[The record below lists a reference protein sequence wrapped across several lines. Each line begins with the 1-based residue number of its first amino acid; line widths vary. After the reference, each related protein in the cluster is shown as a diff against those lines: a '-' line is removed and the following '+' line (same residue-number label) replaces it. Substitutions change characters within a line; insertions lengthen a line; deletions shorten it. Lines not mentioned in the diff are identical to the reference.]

1 MVLLARR
8 KLQVLLWDYEDKT
21 KQVIP
26 SKSLDCIARS
36 GTELGKNTWTVTCRD
51 KQDTQI
57 QT

>member
-26 SKSLDCIARS
+26 SKRS
-36 GTELGKNTWTVTCRD
+36 GLHCKIWDRIGKKHMGCD
-51 KQDTQI
+51 MQG
-57 QT
+57 